1 MASCL
6 LGGSIWNACNTCGQM
21 ELLRGN
27 SGLPAGKLSSRRGQ
41 PQAVFHFCQSDFHVD
56 VDTPAEPF
64 ENNRK

>member
-6 LGGSIWNACNTCGQM
+6 LGETIWNTWNNGGRR

-27 SGLPAGKLSSRRGQ
+27 SCLPAGELSSRRGRQ
-41 PQAVFHFCQSDFHVD
+41 QAVFQFGQAVFHVD

>member
-6 LGGSIWNACNTCGQM
+6 LGETIWNTWNNGGRM

-27 SGLPAGKLSSRRGQ
+27 SCLPAGELSSRRGRQ
-41 PQAVFHFCQSDFHVD
+41 QAVFHVD

>member
-1 MASCL
+1 
-6 LGGSIWNACNTCGQM
+6 M

-27 SGLPAGKLSSRRGQ
+27 SGLLAGELSSRRGQ
-41 PQAVFHFCQSDFHVD
+41 LHAVFHFGQADFHVD